1 MRFGALQPAVEPL
14 ALVRLA
20 QEVRRDVVDRL
31 LQLVAL
37 GDEQVRLAGDVLDLS
52 HRPDLRVRAQTS
64 GARPDLRV
72 CRARNLEAAGS
83 CATPSA

>member
-37 GDEQVRLAGDVLDLS
+37 GDEQVRLAGGVLDLS
-52 HRPDLRVRAQTS
+52 HRA
-64 GARPDLRV
+64 DLRV
-72 CRARNLEAAGS
+72 CAQTSVCVGPETLRRRAIRSTAA
-83 CATPSA
+83 